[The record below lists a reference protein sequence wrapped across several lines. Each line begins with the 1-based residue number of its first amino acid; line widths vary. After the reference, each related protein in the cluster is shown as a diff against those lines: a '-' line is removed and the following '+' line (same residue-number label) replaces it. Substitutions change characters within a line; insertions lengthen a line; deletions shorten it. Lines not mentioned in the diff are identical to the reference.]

1 MNGRKS
7 PVNHPETRIPYT
19 LKARETTSTRS
30 LWCSAYLV
38 LKGHEL
44 IDFELVSPHNGYF
57 IFSGNPSVKKD
68 VDEFYSSNPK
78 VPVRSYLEK
87 YSELRSLV
95 MRVKRGARG
104 ACEERRERR
113 F

>member
-1 MNGRKS
+1 MTGKKS

-19 LKARETTSTRS
+19 LNERETTSTRS

-44 IDFELVSPHNGYF
+44 VNFELVSPHNGYF
-57 IFSGNPSVKKD
+57 IFPWNESVKRD
-68 VDEFYSSNPK
+68 IAEFYSSSPK

-95 MRVKRGARG
+95 MRTKRKARG
-104 ACEERRERR
+104 RDEERTERR